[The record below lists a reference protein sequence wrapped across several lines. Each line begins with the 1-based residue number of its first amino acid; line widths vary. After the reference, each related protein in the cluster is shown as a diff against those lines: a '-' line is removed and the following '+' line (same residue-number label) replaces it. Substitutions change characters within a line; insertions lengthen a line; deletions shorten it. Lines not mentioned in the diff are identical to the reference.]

1 MHLRIRK
8 IAALRRQA
16 ERLRSSVQLPRQDT
30 TGTYKRSLRKCFSFW
45 SALHTSQIFFLLS
58 AWHLL
63 GSDAH
68 WCCRLLTKS
77 DSIVLGKYNS
87 KEMLL
92 QWNHPHNLVEACC
105 LKSSTALA
113 NFDPGGALFHTLP
126 TVFTKFLH
134 QSPLDSHR
142 LTNHHNYAR
151 SFNTPRNRINLADD
165 AQKLTHHNHNWQ
177 TKSLGIRLE
186 ILTRFRTH
194 YQDNGDIVLP
204 SHTFTTFFLTSQ
216 DIPTSITKK
225 FVLNQQSPRC
235 QRRPIAIDPNENSFR
250 N

>member
-1 MHLRIRK
+1 
-8 IAALRRQA
+8 
-16 ERLRSSVQLPRQDT
+16 
-30 TGTYKRSLRKCFSFW
+30 
-45 SALHTSQIFFLLS
+45 
-58 AWHLL
+58 
-63 GSDAH
+63 
-68 WCCRLLTKS
+68 
-77 DSIVLGKYNS
+77 
-87 KEMLL
+87 MLL

-225 FVLNQQSPRC
+225 FVLNQPRC
-235 QRRPIAIDPNENSFR
+235 QDVKGGQLPLTQTRTRSEINWDNQLGIDFYIWNTLGRQTSKERR
-250 N
+250 